1 MSRKRSVHQLV
12 VGASPGDAIYDQS
25 LIIQKALQ
33 AWGYEAGIYA
43 CHLHPSLVGQVPH
56 FSRCRPRRGDVVL
69 WHYSIG
75 SELSAFIRRLKCP
88 VIMTYHNV
96 TPPEYLQGV
105 SNEMAQLVRE
115 GRADLSAYR
124 ENVHVALADS
134 EYSRLEL
141 EAAGYSHTGVLP
153 IVLEEAKYDKAASNP
168 ALIAQYGDGA
178 ANLLFVG
185 RIAPNKCQDD
195 VIRVFYHY
203 HHIQPHSR
211 LLLVGQAW
219 EPAEQYHTYL
229 KGLVNHLGLSD
240 HVHLTGHVSF
250 DDMVTY
256 YRLADVLVCMSE
268 HEGFGKPLIES
279 MYLDVPVVA
288 YAATAVPYTLGDAGV
303 LVHRKD
309 YEVIAELINLI
320 ASDRELCGRLLA
332 GQRARR
338 QAFGE
343 KHMLR
348 MLRGHLDK
356 VLQ

>member
-1 MSRKRSVHQLV
+1 MSGRRTVHQLV
-12 VGASPGDAIYDQS
+12 VGAAPGDAIYDQS
-25 LIIQKALQ
+25 LAIQKALQ
-33 AWGYEAGIYA
+33 AWGYKADIYA

-56 FSRCRPRRGDVVL
+56 FRSCRPRSGDLVL

-75 SELSAFIRRLKCP
+75 SELSVFVRELKCP
-88 VIMTYHNV
+88 VIMLYHNV

-105 SNEMAQLVRE
+105 SNEMARLVRD
-115 GRADLSAYR
+115 GRTDLSDYR
-124 ENVHVALADS
+124 DSVRLALADS
-134 EYSRLEL
+134 EFNRLEL
-141 EAAGYSHTGVLP
+141 EAAGYSDTGVLP
-153 IVLEEAKYDKAASNP
+153 IVLEEAKYDAARLNS
-168 ALIAQYGDGA
+168 ALTARFGDGA
-178 ANLLFVG
+178 VNLLFVG

-203 HHIQPHSR
+203 HHIHPNSR

-219 EPAEQYHTYL
+219 EPAEQYYTHL
-229 KGLVNHLGLSD
+229 QGLANHLGLAD
-240 HVHLTGHVSF
+240 HIHLTGHVSF

-279 MYLDVPVVA
+279 MYFDVPVVA

-303 LVHRKD
+303 LVHRKHF
-309 YEVIAELINLI
+309 ETIAELINLI
-320 ASDRELCGRLLA
+320 VTDRELRERLLA
-332 GQRARR
+332 GQRVRR

-343 KHMLR
+343 ERMRQLLR
-348 MLRGHLDK
+348 TYLDK